1 MAIEYVD
8 STQLDGDLT
17 SVADAIRAKSGGSSQ
32 LAFPAGFVSEIQAI
46 SSGGKE
52 VKLLASG
59 TYTKTDNASSPYA
72 VRIPVSFT
80 GTPTQVYVYAP
91 NPISGKKQTIQ
102 WIRQF
107 VLEQEAAA
115 NFARALEAAVY
126 YTASGGTGAQ
136 HGAGLDFVNNNT
148 ILNCGIVSYDYPDLD
163 NTYNWYIWGY
173 EE

>member
-8 STQLDGDLT
+8 STQLDSDLT
-17 SVADAIRAKSGGSSQ
+17 SVANAIRAKSGGSSQ
-32 LAFPAGFVSEIQAI
+32 LAFPAGFVSEIGNI
-46 SSGGKE
+46 PSGGKE

-59 TYTKTDNASSPYA
+59 TYTKTDNASKPYE

-91 NPISGKKQTIQ
+91 NPIEGKKQTIQ

-107 VLEQEAAA
+107 GLEQEAAA
-115 NFARALEAAVY
+115 NFARAFGASLY
-126 YTASGGTGAQ
+126 YTANGSTGAQ
-136 HGAGLDFVNNNT
+136 YGGSLNFAANNT

>member
-8 STQLDGDLT
+8 STQLDTDLT
-17 SVADAIRAKSGGSSQ
+17 SVANAIRAKSGGSSQ
-32 LAFPAGFVSEIQAI
+32 LAFPSGFVSEIQAI
-46 SSGGKE
+46 PSGGKE

-59 TYTKTDNASSPYA
+59 TYTKTDNASKPYE

-102 WIRQF
+102 WIKQF
-107 VLEQEAAA
+107 GLEQEAAA
-115 NFARALEAAVY
+115 NFARALAVTVY
-126 YTASGGTGAQ
+126 YAANGATGAQ
-136 HGAGLDFVNNNT
+136 YGNGLNFVTNNT
-148 ILNCGIVSYDYPDLD
+148 ILNCGVTSYDYQDLD